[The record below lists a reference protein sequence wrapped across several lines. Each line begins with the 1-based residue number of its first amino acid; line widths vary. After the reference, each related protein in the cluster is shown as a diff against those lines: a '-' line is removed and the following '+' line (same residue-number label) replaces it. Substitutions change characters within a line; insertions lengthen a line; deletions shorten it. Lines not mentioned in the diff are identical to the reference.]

1 MLDNYNSSHITVSM
15 TKNYNFKSLCRK
27 AKIEENSPSEVFD
40 EILIYKLK
48 ANRPFHFPNKNK
60 SVDINFDEIKKTN
73 EYQGLI
79 EKSYFDVFISN
90 EKKFKDY
97 LLMIDQ
103 FNEFLF
109 FVHNKRFKEF
119 FDSFNY

>member
-1 MLDNYNSSHITVSM
+1 MLNNYNSSYVTVSM
-15 TKNYNFKSLCRK
+15 TESYNFKSLCKK
-27 AKIEENSPSEVFD
+27 AKIQEDSPNEVFD

-48 ANRPFHFPNKNK
+48 TNRAFQFPNKNK

-90 EKKFKDY
+90 EKKFEDFF
-97 LLMIDQ
+97 LMIDQ
-103 FNEFLF
+103 FNQFLF
-109 FVHNKRFKEF
+109 FVHNERFKEF
-119 FDSFNY
+119 FDSFQY

>member
-1 MLDNYNSSHITVSM
+1 MPDNNGLYITVSINE
-15 TKNYNFKSLCRK
+15 KHNFKSLCRK
-27 AKIEENSPSEVFD
+27 AKILENSPNEFVD

-48 ANRPFHFPNKNK
+48 TNRPFHFPNKNK
-60 SVDINFDEIKKTN
+60 SVNINFDEIKKTN

-90 EKKFKDY
+90 ERKFKDY

-103 FNEFLF
+103 FNQFLF
-109 FVHNKRFKEF
+109 FVHNERFKEF
-119 FDSFNY
+119 FDSFKY